1 MSGIEFI
8 IGTVL
13 AAVPIALEA
22 YDRSNRIFEV
32 FSIFRQYPR
41 EVLTLEA
48 KLSAQRTI
56 FRNNAINLLSA
67 ITRDRAMVQEVLS
80 LPSSKAVRDSLVL
93 NPEYQLRQEA
103 LGETFMTC
111 HQTAQQ
117 VQHALEQLCLQAES
131 FGADLGQRQ
140 EVSRHSLN
148 RGTNDMFLNTSAE
161 YGYFRLVEVC
171 KKAL

>member
-22 YDRSNRIFEV
+22 YDRSNRVFEV
-32 FSIFRQYPR
+32 FSVFRQYPR

-56 FRNNAINLLSA
+56 FRNNAINLLRA
-67 ITRDRAMVQEVLS
+67 ITRDRATVQEVVNQ
-80 LPSSKAVRDSLVL
+80 PSSKSLRDLVL
-93 NPEYQLRQEA
+93 NSAYQIRQDA
-103 LGETFMTC
+103 LEESFMTC

-117 VQHALEQLCLQAES
+117 IQHALEQLCLQAEA

-140 EVSRHSLN
+140 EVSRHFLC
-148 RGTNDMFLNTSAE
+148 RGTDDRVSNTSAE
-161 YGYFRLVEVC
+161 YGYFGLVEAY

>member
-22 YDRSNRIFEV
+22 YDRSNRVFEV
-32 FSIFRQYPR
+32 FSVFRQYPR

-56 FRNNAINLLSA
+56 FRNNAINLLRA
-67 ITRDRAMVQEVLS
+67 ITRDRATVQEVLS
-80 LPSSKAVRDSLVL
+80 RPSSKALRESLVL
-93 NPEYQLRQEA
+93 SSACQLRGDA
-103 LGETFMTC
+103 LEESFMTC

-117 VQHALEQLCLQAES
+117 IQQALEQLCLHAEA

-140 EVSRHSLN
+140 EVSRHLLN
-148 RGTNDMFLNTSAE
+148 RGGEDRVSKTCAE
-161 YGYFRLVEVC
+161 YEYFRLVEVC
-171 KKAL
+171 EKAL